1 LTGDTTMFQREMYLE
16 RIRPFYNNEQI
27 KILSGVR
34 RCGKTEIL
42 KMIMA
47 ELRKNCPESN
57 IIYLSLEL
65 LENEDYQDKKN
76 LYAYLESQIKDEGRY
91 YIFIDEVQFCE
102 GWSKVV
108 NSLKTK
114 YPNVSIFVTG
124 SNSSLLNDDK
134 EGELGGRTIPFR
146 IMPFSFSEY
155 VAFTKELGRYQS
167 DEASFSEYLKWGGL
181 PLVFLEKEEQN
192 KETMLESLYDSIVLR
207 DIVLRKKIKNS
218 IYLDKVIDYA
228 LSSSSLAVSGR
239 NIQERI
245 AKDGMDISLPV
256 VLDYLRAITESCI
269 ASLSPRYDVI
279 GLRELEVNNKIYAV
293 DPAFVQYKK
302 PLVSD
307 LYGSLYETLVYN
319 DLIAKGYQVK
329 TGVNEGKEIDFVALK
344 GGNIVAYVQVAYE
357 INEGNKEREFG
368 NLESI
373 SDFYPKYVVSKDKI
387 ALDRKGIIHL
397 SMTDFLQLKNL

>member
-1 LTGDTTMFQREMYLE
+1 MFQREMYLE

-47 ELRKNCPESN
+47 ELRKNCPESH

-114 YPNVSIFVTG
+114 HSNVSIFVTG

-146 IMPFSFSEY
+146 IMIG
-155 VAFTKELGRYQS
+155 A
-167 DEASFSEYLKWGGL
+167 
-181 PLVFLEKEEQN
+181 
-192 KETMLESLYDSIVLR
+192 KETR
-207 DIVLRKKIKNS
+207 GQ
-218 IYLDKVIDYA
+218 
-228 LSSSSLAVSGR
+228 LSCSEKAFPAKRLFPAVMKR
-239 NIQERI
+239 
-245 AKDGMDISLPV
+245 
-256 VLDYLRAITESCI
+256 
-269 ASLSPRYDVI
+269 
-279 GLRELEVNNKIYAV
+279 
-293 DPAFVQYKK
+293 
-302 PLVSD
+302 
-307 LYGSLYETLVYN
+307 
-319 DLIAKGYQVK
+319 
-329 TGVNEGKEIDFVALK
+329 
-344 GGNIVAYVQVAYE
+344 
-357 INEGNKEREFG
+357 
-368 NLESI
+368 
-373 SDFYPKYVVSKDKI
+373 
-387 ALDRKGIIHL
+387 
-397 SMTDFLQLKNL
+397 